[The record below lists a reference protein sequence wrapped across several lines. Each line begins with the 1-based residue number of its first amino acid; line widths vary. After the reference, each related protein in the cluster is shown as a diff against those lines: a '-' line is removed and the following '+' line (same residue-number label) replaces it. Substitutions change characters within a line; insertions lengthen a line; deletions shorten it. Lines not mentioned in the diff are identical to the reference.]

1 MKIIVIN
8 QPLRNRGDEAAHKA
22 LFRTLANCKEIE
34 IEILFTHNQ
43 KEDIKDFNVNLPN
56 VKYTII
62 SEPHKGY
69 VKIFHLIIKRKI
81 NILRYFHP
89 LIRKICKIYQSADVV
104 MCAPGGICMGKF
116 QNWEH
121 IFLLWIAKLMKKKIA
136 YYGRSFGPF
145 PMQTAE
151 NRIFKERSMQLLRSF
166 NFISIRDA
174 KTMELA
180 DKLSLKYIRTT
191 DSAFLNNASDYIKE
205 IPEQLTLIFQKK
217 FIVFVPNELIWHP
230 SFADKIPSENITQ
243 FYLSIIDII
252 QQKYPQ
258 HKIVMLPQLYNTNN
272 GDYNYFLSIKE
283 KSKNDNI
290 IVLPDTINSDIQ
302 QIIIAKSDFLIGA
315 RYHSIVFAINNNIP
329 FVALS
334 YEHKIAGLLKQLKKE
349 NQLVDIEQGL
359 ETIKGQ
365 EIILQSIRQKIETS
379 HKDIECT
386 YLAQRIAKEA
396 FKEFCL
402 QFFITPKKYNL

>member
-22 LFRTLANCKEIE
+22 LFRSLANCKGIE

-43 KEDIKDFNVNLPN
+43 KEDIHDFNVNLPN

-81 NILRYFHP
+81 NILRHLHP
-89 LIRKICKIYQSADVV
+89 LIRKICKIYQSADII
-104 MCAPGGICMGKF
+104 MCAPSGICMGKF

-121 IFLLWIAKLMKKKIA
+121 IFLLWIAKLMNKKIA

-145 PMQTAE
+145 PTQTAE
-151 NRIFKERSMQLLRSF
+151 NRIFKERSLQLLHSF
-166 NFISIRDA
+166 DFISIRDA

-180 DKLSLKYIRTT
+180 DKLSLKYIKTT
-191 DSAFLNNASDYIKE
+191 DSAFLNNASDHINE
-205 IPEQLTLIFQKK
+205 IPEQLKLLQQK

-230 SFADKIPSENITQ
+230 SYAGKTPAENIDQ
-243 FYLSIIDII
+243 FYLSIIEII
-252 QQKYPQ
+252 QQKYPH
-258 HKIVMLPQLYNTNN
+258 HKIIMLPQLYNTINS
-272 GDYNYFLSIKE
+272 DYNYFLSIKE

-302 QIIIAKSDFLIGA
+302 QTIIAKSDFLIGA

-334 YEHKIAGLLKQLKKE
+334 YEHKIAGLLKQLNKE
-349 NQLVDIEQGL
+349 SQSVDIEHGL
-359 ETIKGQ
+359 ETLKGQ
-365 EIILQSIRQKIETS
+365 KIILQSIKQKIETS
-379 HKDIECT
+379 HKDLDCT
-386 YLAQRIAKEA
+386 YLAKKIAKDA
-396 FKEFCL
+396 FKEFCS
-402 QFFITPKKYNL
+402 QFSITPINL